1 MGEKRYAHKILV
13 GEPEGKRRLGY
24 LHVDNDLGGD
34 KEKMIIMT
42 IKLEK
47 IKENKWRR
55 TRTLGRSLMTSGVEH
70 SVKMK
75 MRVEKRK

>member
-1 MGEKRYAHKILV
+1 
-13 GEPEGKRRLGY
+13 
-24 LHVDNDLGGD
+24 
-34 KEKMIIMT
+34 MIIMT